1 MSETPKF
8 TPILLGSDFNVYGM
22 ARSLYALYH
31 QPVKAFAS
39 IQLAP
44 TRFTKVVDL
53 ELFPGFDEDPV
64 WINTMRQLKERY
76 RDHEEPVILIG
87 CGDGYAELIA
97 KHKDELSDVFICPYI
112 DYDLLKHLNN
122 KERFYEICDKYNLP
136 YPATKTIS
144 KAEHD
149 NQTVVEQPFD
159 YPVALKPANSVE
171 WLDVHF
177 EGRKKAFRIQS
188 REEFDRVLDAAYANG
203 YKSDFIL
210 QDFIPGDDSNMR
222 VLNAYVDQHHHVKM
236 MCLGHPL
243 LEDPAPS
250 AIGNYVAILPEYN
263 EAIYQQIKTFLEEIE
278 FTGYANFDMK
288 YDVRDNTFKLF
299 EINLRQ
305 GRSSF
310 FVTLN
315 GYNLA
320 DWVVKDYV
328 KQDLADQPTVY
339 GNQDESQHALWLGVP
354 VKVFKKYA
362 RENDDKARALKLIA
376 AGRYGTTY
384 QYSDDMNLK
393 RWALIKWMNHNYTK
407 NFDRYFAENKG
418 WSECNTSLRLSV
430 GWGRKPPKPTCIS

>member
-1 MSETPKF
+1 MIMKNQPNF

-22 ARSLYALYH
+22 ARSFYELYG
-31 QPVKAFAS
+31 QPVKAIAS

-44 TRFTKVVDL
+44 TRFTKIVDL
-53 ELFPGFDEDPV
+53 ELIDGFDEDPV
-64 WINTMRQLKERY
+64 WIESMRKIKTRY
-76 RDHEEPVILIG
+76 QDHDEPVILIG

-97 KHKDELSDVFICPYI
+97 KHKDELADTFVCPYI
-112 DYDLLKHLNN
+112 DYDLLKRLNN
-122 KERFYEICDKYNLP
+122 KERFYEICDQYGLP
-136 YPATKTIS
+136 YPATRTIS
-144 KAEHD
+144 KADHD
-149 NQTVVEQPFD
+149 SDQSIEQPFD

-188 REEFDRVLDAAYANG
+188 REEFDRVINLAYENG
-203 YKSDFIL
+203 YTSDFIL
-210 QDFIPGDDSNMR
+210 QDFIPGDDSHMR
-222 VLNAYVDQHHHVKM
+222 VLNAYVDQNHHVKM

-263 EAIYQQIKTFLEEIE
+263 QAVYDQIQTFLEAIN

-288 YDVRDNTFKLF
+288 YDARDKTFKLF

-320 DWVVKDYV
+320 DWVVQDYV
-328 KQDLADQPTVY
+328 TQTLADQPTVY
-339 GNQDESQHALWLGVP
+339 GNQDPNKHALWLGVP
-354 VKVFKKYA
+354 VKTFKKYA
-362 RENDDKARALKLIA
+362 RENADKDHAMALIKNK
-376 AGRYGTTY
+376 RYGTTFA
-384 QYSDDMNLK
+384 YSKDMNLK
-393 RWALIKWMNHNYTK
+393 RWALIKWMNHNYVK
-407 NFDRYFAENKG
+407 NFDRFFAENKG
-418 WSECNTSLRLSV
+418 
-430 GWGRKPPKPTCIS
+430 